1 MLLNTDMFFQIIKR
15 TIDIAT
21 SIFLIILFSPIMIVV
36 AIIIRITSPGPIF
49 VEKNNKTAQ
58 RVGLNGKVFY
68 HYKFRSMMV
77 NAYEIIKNHP
87 KFKKLYL
94 EYKKSNFKLNKD
106 PRVTKFGKF
115 IRKYSIDETP
125 QFFNV
130 LMGEMSLV
138 GPRPCFVEELEEQ
151 KKRFPECEK
160 YIKEML
166 KVKPGITGYWQVSG
180 RSEVNF
186 DKRVEMDAY
195 YARKKSLFF
204 DLLIILKTPWA
215 MISGR
220 GAV

>member
-1 MLLNTDMFFQIIKR
+1 MFFEIAKR
-15 TIDIAT
+15 TIDIAS
-21 SIFLIILFSPIMIVV
+21 SISLIILFFPIMLIT
-36 AIIIRITSPGPIF
+36 AIIIKLTSSGTIL
-49 VEKNNKTAQ
+49 VEKDNESAQ
-58 RVGLNGKVFY
+58 RVGKNGRVFY
-68 HYKFRSMMV
+68 HYKFRSMI
-77 NAYEIIKNHP
+77 AYGYDAIKNNP
-87 KFKKLYL
+87 KFKKHYR
-94 EYKKSNFKLNKD
+94 EYRESNFKLNKD
-106 PRVTKFGKF
+106 PRVTKFGKL

-130 LMGEMSLV
+130 LKGEMSLV

-195 YARKKSLFF
+195 YARKRSLFF
-204 DLLIILKTPWA
+204 DLLIILKTPYA